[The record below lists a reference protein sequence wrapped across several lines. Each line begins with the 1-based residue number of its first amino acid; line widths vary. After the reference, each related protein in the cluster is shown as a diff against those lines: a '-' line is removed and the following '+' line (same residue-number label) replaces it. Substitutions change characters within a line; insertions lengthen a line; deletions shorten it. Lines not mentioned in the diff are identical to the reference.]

1 MVLLTRNVIGVD
13 NLLEDDQIRRR
24 GLLVGKCG
32 PHVNASSVD
41 KLSSRLFHLDK
52 RPSVPASVPRDWTNA
67 GVSFRDN
74 ADVVSAIII
83 IASFPALVC
92 VCYLQGRCLRA
103 DL

>member
-1 MVLLTRNVIGVD
+1 MVLDPSVIRVD

-41 KLSSRLFHLDK
+41 KLSSRLSHFDK
-52 RPSVPASVPRDWTNA
+52 RPSVPASAPRDWTNA

-74 ADVVSAIII
+74 ADVVCAIII
-83 IASFPALVC
+83 IASFPAFVC
-92 VCYLQGRCLRA
+92 VLFTEPLLTG
-103 DL
+103 